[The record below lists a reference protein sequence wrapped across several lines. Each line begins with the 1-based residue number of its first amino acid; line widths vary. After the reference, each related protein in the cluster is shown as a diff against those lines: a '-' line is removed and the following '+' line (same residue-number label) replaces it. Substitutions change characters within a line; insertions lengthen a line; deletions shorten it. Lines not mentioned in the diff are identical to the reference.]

1 MLEIQGYKDFYE
13 QERLKVYN
21 MDCMELLKQV
31 PDKYFDLAIIDPP
44 YGIGED
50 GSNNKSRSKLT
61 TSKNYRPFAGNDK
74 KPADIQFFKEL
85 FRTSTN
91 QIIFGANH
99 FIENINKNSSCWI
112 VWDKNNGLND
122 FADCELAWTS
132 FKTSVRKFFFTW
144 NGMLQENMKDKE
156 FRIHP
161 TQKPV
166 ALYSWL
172 LEKYAKPNF
181 KIIDTHFG
189 SGSHAIAN
197 HYYGSELIA
206 CELDEDYFKASIE
219 RIKKETRQLSF
230 LQGGG

>member
-13 QERLKVYN
+13 QERLKIYN

-31 PDKYFDLAIIDPP
+31 PDKYFDLAIVDPP
-44 YGIGED
+44 YGNFN
-50 GSNNKSRSKLT
+50 GSLKRTGGDWSVKCQRDNSI
-61 TSKNYRPFAGNDK
+61 KNWDFAPNDSY
-74 KPADIQFFKEL
+74 FKEL
-85 FRTSTN
+85 FRVSKY
-91 QIIFGANH
+91 QIIWGGNYFKLLPSNN
-99 FIENINKNSSCWI
+99 FIIWRKLTISES
-112 VWDKNNGLND
+112 
-122 FADCELAWTS
+122 FTMAMCEYAWTNIKGNS
-132 FKTSVRKFFFTW
+132 KIFEK
-144 NGMLQENMKDKE
+144 QPQDKE
-156 FRIHP
+156 RIHP

-197 HYYGSELIA
+197 HYYGSELTA
-206 CELDEDYFKASIE
+206 CELDEDYFKESIE